1 MGTRATSPLRLNVAD
16 LRRRAG
22 QQREVDIEAI
32 LDGLEVPV
40 SRVPDGSVVQ
50 LHLRLQS
57 VPEGVVVDG
66 AAEAPWVGQCRRC
79 LRPVTGTLRAELQE
93 VFETHPVE
101 GETWPLQGDQVDVEQ
116 AVRESVVLELPLVA
130 LCKDDCQGLCP
141 QCGADRND
149 VACGHT
155 LDTTDPRWAGLD
167 ALRFDN

>member
-1 MGTRATSPLRLNVAD
+1 MAARQVSPLRLNVAD

-22 QQREVDIEAI
+22 QQRELEIDAVLE
-32 LDGLEVPV
+32 GLEVTV
-40 SRVPDGSVVQ
+40 SQVPAGEAVHVA
-50 LHLRLQS
+50 LRLQS
-57 VPEGVVVDG
+57 VPESVVVDG
-66 AAEAPWVGQCRRC
+66 TAEAPWTGQCRRC

-101 GETWPLQGDQVDVEQ
+101 GETWPLQGDQIDVEQ
-116 AVRESVVLELPLVA
+116 AVRESVVLELPLVP

-149 VACGHT
+149 VDCGHT
-155 LDTTDPRWAGLD
+155 LDTSDPRWAGLD